1 MQRLDS
7 MKFLLLG
14 LCLHIKKLAQL
25 NGWLTFFNY
34 NKQCILIIR
43 VSNVTYFSNNVYKV
57 CKRML
62 AIQMCNTLCRGCLK
76 MKFLSGPQI
85 ILIQFA
91 VQVYNTPLNEQTCN
105 KYFEQNIFAR
115 VVFSPKNG

>member
-43 VSNVTYFSNNVYKV
+43 VSNV
-57 CKRML
+57 
-62 AIQMCNTLCRGCLK
+62 IH
-76 MKFLSGPQI
+76 
-85 ILIQFA
+85 
-91 VQVYNTPLNEQTCN
+91 
-105 KYFEQNIFAR
+105 
-115 VVFSPKNG
+115 FSPIKLTEYAKECSQFKYAIPLAKGA